1 VTEPVFATDPATHSY
16 YEARA
21 TEYDEW
27 YTGAG
32 RFAHAGWFVAARAA
46 W

>member
-1 VTEPVFATDPATHSY
+1 MTEQPTFATDPATHAY

-27 YTGAG
+27 YG
-32 RFAHAGWFVAARAA
+32 RQRPVRRP
-46 W
+46 